1 MNQTLY
7 FDNSMATK
15 PSERAIAK
23 MMPHF
28 SQVWGNPMSPHSK
41 GQENQPYLEE
51 SYKALYDLV
60 RATPQDLIL
69 FTSSGA
75 EAVNTVFQSTYHE
88 VTLNTGKNQFLAS
101 EIDEAPALMA
111 MSRLEKANC
120 VGKLIQPSPHCTIT
134 VDAIADVIT
143 PRTALLS
150 LSWANGLT
158 GVVNPVSHIASLCKD
173 RGILLHLDASH
184 VLGKLFFE
192 LEDVG
197 ADFISWSGEVLHAPL
212 GTGALYV
219 RKGVHLDPF
228 VVGGLEQGGYRAG
241 AFSVAGLSALGEAS
255 RELIEARDY
264 MCTEIARLRNK
275 LEDGVQALVPDA
287 KALFTDQQR
296 VPHISAI
303 AFPGIINEAL
313 LYALNRRHLCACIGG
328 GSFQQIGLV
337 LKACGFDDLTAHSA
351 VSFSLSRETTDSQVD
366 QAILIISEAVSQLR
380 NISQSFRDAP

>member
-15 PSERAIAK
+15 PSDRAVGK
-23 MMPHF
+23 MLPHF
-28 SQVWGNPMSPHSK
+28 SQAWGNPMSPHVK
-41 GQENQPYLEE
+41 GQEVHPYLEE
-51 SYKALYDLV
+51 SYKALYELI

-88 VTLNTGKNQFLAS
+88 VTLNTGKNQFLAG

-120 VGKLIQPSPHCTIT
+120 VGKLIQPSHHCTIT
-134 VDAIADVIT
+134 EDAIADVLT
-143 PRTALLS
+143 PRTALVS
-150 LSWANGLT
+150 ISWANGLT

-173 RGILLHLDASH
+173 RGILLHVDASH
-184 VLGKLFFE
+184 VLGKLLFE

-197 ADFISWSGEVLHAPL
+197 ADFISWSGEVLHAPQ

-219 RKGVHLDPF
+219 RKGVPLDPF

-241 AFSVAGLSALGEAS
+241 SFSVAGLSALAEAS
-255 RELIEARDY
+255 RELLDARDY

-275 LEDGVQALVPDA
+275 LEEGVQAQVPES

-303 AFPGIINEAL
+303 AFPGVINEAL
-313 LYALNRRHLCACIGG
+313 LYALNRRNLCACIGG
-328 GSFQQIGLV
+328 GSFQQIGLI
-337 LKACGFDDLTAHSA
+337 LKACGFDDLVAHSA
-351 VSFSLSRETTDSQVD
+351 VSFSLSRETTEQQVD
-366 QAILIISEAVSQLR
+366 QAITIIAEAVKQLR
-380 NISQSFRDAP
+380 SISQSYREAP